1 LNLNSQ
7 GLHKTLYFKSG
18 STEFTGGSE
27 RKIKKMSN
35 SYLRGDLMIK
45 SLQVYK
51 DSGFTDPN
59 IDSLCKK
66 RLKMTLFELGVVST
80 KGISTETKDYIPNPK
95 ENPEKGLRKIDI
107 RYMSFSK
114 MNSDSLS
121 ELQKAAIAENNRIE
135 EVAIWNDTKNP
146 NARPKYNVP
155 YLLNIKFVEGKSR
168 IQGESFA
175 ELERL
180 FKYLKDNPNLNVII
194 RGHVCCGNN
203 DRISK
208 NRAKAVFKELSKRG
222 IAKSRMQYIGM
233 SNRDPLVYP
242 EVSNSDR
249 QKNRRVDVKLMLME
263 VPK

>member
-1 LNLNSQ
+1 M
-7 GLHKTLYFKSG
+7 
-18 STEFTGGSE
+18 TGGSA
-27 RKIKKMSN
+27 RKLKKMSN

-45 SLQVYK
+45 GLQVYK

-66 RLKMTLFELGVVST
+66 RLKVTLYELGVVST
-80 KGISTETKDYIPNPK
+80 KGISSETKVYISTPK
-95 ENPEKGLRKIDI
+95 ESAEKGLRKIDI

-114 MNSDSLS
+114 MNSDSLT
-121 ELQKAAIAENNRIE
+121 ELQKAAIAENNKIE

-155 YLLNIKFVEGKSR
+155 YLLNIKFIEGKSK

-208 NRAKAVFKELSKRG
+208 NRAKAVFRELSKRG

-249 QKNRRVDVKLMLME
+249 QKNRRVDVKLILME

>member
-1 LNLNSQ
+1 
-7 GLHKTLYFKSG
+7 
-18 STEFTGGSE
+18 
-27 RKIKKMSN
+27 
-35 SYLRGDLMIK
+35 MIK
-45 SLQVYK
+45 GLKVYI
-51 DSGFTDPN
+51 DSGLIDPN

-66 RLKMTLFELGVVST
+66 RLRFALYNLGVVSI
-80 KGISTETKDYIPNPK
+80 KGISTETAYYISTPK
-95 ENPEKGLRKIDI
+95 ENTEKGLRKIDI

-121 ELQKAAIAENNRIE
+121 DVQKAAIAENNKIE

-155 YLLNIKFVEGKSR
+155 YLLNIKFIEGKSR

-208 NRAKAVFKELSKRG
+208 NRAKAVFKELRKRG
-222 IAKSRMQYIGM
+222 IDKSRMNYIGM

-249 QKNRRVDVKLMLME
+249 QKNRRVDVKLILME
-263 VPK
+263 IPK